1 MSTATNEIVL
11 KVNSYYG
18 QTDATANFAIAY
30 LPMNAPDFQLYSGG
44 RMPSIRIAIFM
55 TFLTMFY
62 HLPNSLTNVVEKSRD
77 LQPKQL
83 VNMLRLAGL
92 TVKIQNITR
101 YSVEGLFLVPTIL
114 IASLIGKYFAT
125 PYISYGVLLLM
136 IFFLEI

>member
-1 MSTATNEIVL
+1 
-11 KVNSYYG
+11 
-18 QTDATANFAIAY
+18 
-30 LPMNAPDFQLYSGG
+30 MNAPDFQLYSGG

-55 TFLTMFY
+55 TFLSMFY
-62 HLPNSLTNVVEKSRD
+62 HVPKYLTNVVEKSRD

-136 IFFLEI
+136 ILFLEI